1 MKYKLKLYCVTNKS
15 LPNLENTDLK
25 FAGVGKNKFS
35 TKYIDAST
43 DINIFN
49 KEEYY
54 SELTFHYWYW
64 KNLLNK
70 ENYEWIG
77 FCQKRRFWIKKKSEN
92 KNIDKKNMIEHL
104 LFEPENEWENKDAV
118 LCNPINVY
126 GAKKIKLIKR
136 GWRNILSDPALL
148 FKKKESIKVHFDMH
162 HTYGTLDK
170 AISVLN
176 NYDRNDFR
184 EYVNKN
190 NSYNPHIMFIS
201 KPELIEKWFSTLF
214 PWLERCE
221 EIFGFEELEGY
232 DHKRLYAFLAE
243 RYMSFWFRKYSK
255 FEEHPW
261 IFIDN

>member
-1 MKYKLKLYCVTNKS
+1 M
-15 LPNLENTDLK
+15 
-25 FAGVGKNKFS
+25 
-35 TKYIDAST
+35 
-43 DINIFN
+43 
-49 KEEYY
+49 
-54 SELTFHYWYW
+54 
-64 KNLLNK
+64 
-70 ENYEWIG
+70 
-77 FCQKRRFWIKKKSEN
+77 
-92 KNIDKKNMIEHL
+92 
-104 LFEPENEWENKDAV
+104 
-118 LCNPINVY
+118 
-126 GAKKIKLIKR
+126 
-136 GWRNILSDPALL
+136 SDPALL

-176 NYDRNDFR
+176 NYDRDEFR

-232 DHKRLYAFLAE
+232 DQKRLYAFLAE

-255 FEEHPW
+255 FKEHPW